1 MKIHNELKLK
11 TMNIGENKNFKT
23 EIYIYIYSY
32 FNPTSEIQKLF
43 AININSLTFRST
55 GNCFLI

>member
-11 TMNIGENKNFKT
+11 TMNIGENRN
-23 EIYIYIYSY
+23 IYIYIYSY
-32 FNPTSEIQKLF
+32 FNPTSEIRKLF